1 MAYFTSN
8 HFGSSAF
15 NSNYFGGQNAAS
27 APGST
32 GAIQS
37 AQKNKAR
44 RWRAPRDLHGKLS
57 VSLDGA
63 TFAAVAKY
71 SPPSTTGQLSAVLDG
86 AELNAFG
93 AVKLPPTSALIR
105 CNLNDISLSING
117 KTTTPPP
124 ARGDVEDHD
133 AIALLLLA

>member
-37 AQKNKAR
+37 PQKNKAR
-44 RWRAPRDLHGKLS
+44 RWRAPREINGRLS

-86 AELNAFG
+86 AEFHAFG
-93 AVKLPPTSALIR
+93 AVKLPPASAIIH
-105 CNLNDISLSING
+105 CAVGDISLSVMG

-124 ARGDVEDHD
+124 AWGDVEDHD